1 MKIAAKKLCIESR
14 QLAGFLQNLFELIKQ
29 FNRIEHI
36 SYDKNNTQNH
46 IKGKWYW
53 IEPDLNIYCTYL
65 AWVVDI

>member
-46 IKGKWYW
+46 IKGK
-53 IEPDLNIYCTYL
+53 
-65 AWVVDI
+65 